1 MTILSPL
8 AFVSV
13 FLRLMSWCSAFETC
27 SSCLWISHSHC
38 GDRCTVLR
46 EIHVLFHWHSF
57 CCHVILSF
65 PVCAHIQAFLSSF
78 IYVDI
83 FILTISFHPW
93 GLRFPITA
101 WKTNPCGG
109 VSQSKPLAHI
119 RTHSPR
125 CPVLLYSICG
135 EQLHCTSAV
144 QPSNT
149 ASYNIGLFTALS
161 LLGSVCLSI
170 MQFPVSIHR
179 QFPQ

>member
-1 MTILSPL
+1 M
-8 AFVSV
+8 
-13 FLRLMSWCSAFETC
+13 
-27 SSCLWISHSHC
+27 
-38 GDRCTVLR
+38 
-46 EIHVLFHWHSF
+46 
-57 CCHVILSF
+57 ILSF

-170 MQFPVSIHR
+170 MQFPVSFTDSFHSRKTVEDVLPLIHSVR
-179 QFPQ
+179 NIGIISVVTEGWLKTDSTTDLMFTEDPLLCVCVCVQLKWCNQSC